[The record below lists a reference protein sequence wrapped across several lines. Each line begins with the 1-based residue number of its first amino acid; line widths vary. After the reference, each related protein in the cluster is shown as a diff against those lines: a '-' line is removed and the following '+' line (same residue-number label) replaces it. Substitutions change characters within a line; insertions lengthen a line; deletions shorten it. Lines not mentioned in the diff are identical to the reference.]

1 MTNMRLLSRK
11 MLSAIT
17 IALRNDKSLPER
29 ATHGLYID
37 NEKVI
42 ATDSFQL
49 IMIPNTNEDC
59 KEYDIEPID
68 SITPCVISAN
78 AIKKVVKNLSRDQK
92 CYLSK
97 QDNESVTISID
108 DKAKMNIS
116 CPVIPQKYPRVEEV
130 FPKGKPISSILIDKK
145 KLADIL
151 NQFDGDKVAISYF
164 DDGKP
169 ITIEGL
175 DQQDK
180 GVFGLVMPLRETGYV
195 YRYQ

>member
-1 MTNMRLLSRK
+1 MKLLSKK

-17 IALRNDKSLPER
+17 TALRNDKSLPER

-59 KEYDIEPID
+59 KKYDIEPID
-68 SITPCVISAN
+68 SITPCVINAN

-108 DKAKMNIS
+108 DKAKMDIS
-116 CPVIPQKYPRVEEV
+116 CPVIPQKYPDVEAV
-130 FPKGKPISSILIDKK
+130 FPKGKPISSIFIDKK

-151 NQFDGDKVAISYF
+151 NHFDGDRVAISYF
-164 DDGKP
+164 DKEKP

-180 GVFGLVMPLRETGYV
+180 GVFGLVMPLLEKEYV

>member
-1 MTNMRLLSRK
+1 

-68 SITPCVISAN
+68 SITPCVINAN

-108 DKAKMNIS
+108 DKVEMDIE
-116 CPVIPQKYPRVEEV
+116 CPVIPKKYPSVEAI
-130 FPKGKPISSILIDKK
+130 FPKGKPISSIFVNKK
-145 KLADIL
+145 KLVDIL
-151 NQFDGDKVAISYF
+151 NQFNGDMVAISYF
-164 DDGKP
+164 GEEKP
-169 ITIEGL
+169 IAIEGF
-175 DQQDK
+175 DEKDK
-180 GVFGLVMPLRETGYV
+180 GIFGLIMQLLEKGYV